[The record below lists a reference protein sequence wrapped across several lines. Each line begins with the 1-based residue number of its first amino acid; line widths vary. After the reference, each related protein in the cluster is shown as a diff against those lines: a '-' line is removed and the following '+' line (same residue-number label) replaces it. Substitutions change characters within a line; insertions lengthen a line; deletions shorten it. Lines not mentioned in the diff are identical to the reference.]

1 MTEIESKGEIM
12 ACIRKFVGLGLTLF
26 ADVQGRAD
34 TLCLEVSWET
44 IPSIMALGGVSL
56 IVSQCPDQK

>member
-1 MTEIESKGEIM
+1 M
-12 ACIRKFVGLGLTLF
+12 ACIRKFVGLGLTVF